1 MIFTAKSGDVDFIQK
16 IKNSNM
22 SGFVHSLFKR
32 TFNIQCLEDGEL
44 YTVAC
49 SEIDNGPNTL
59 VIDIECFDKLDLEVN
74 DTVYVEN
81 QILHIANKLSIH
93 IVNVKQ
99 WESILPLLPNNIEG
113 LKGNIAFMKNFIDH
127 HGKSGGIK
135 EASNFQTS
143 FEKQMSK
150 LLHERTSLLM
160 NDLVNNQTTSALQ
173 HAVSLIGLGPGL
185 TPSGDDFL
193 VGLLTIFNTS
203 PCFSHKAFC
212 EEVVKQAKSLTN
224 EISYMAIKKASI
236 GKVRESIILLI
247 HSLING
253 TERDLILSITK
264 VLNIGSSSGTDIA
277 LGLVCGLEAKMKVG
291 GRV

>member
-32 TFNIQCLEDGEL
+32 TFNFHCIEDGEL

-49 SEIDNGPNTL
+49 NEIDNGPNTL
-59 VIDIECFDKLDLEVN
+59 VIDVECFDKLDLEIN

-93 IVNVKQ
+93 IVNVEQ
-99 WESILPLLPNNIEG
+99 WESILPLLPDNIEG
-113 LKGNIAFMKNFIDH
+113 LKGNFEFMKNFIDH

-135 EASNFQTS
+135 EASIFQTS

-150 LLHERTSLLM
+150 LLQERTGLLM
-160 NDLVNNQTTSALQ
+160 NDLVNNQTTSTLQ

-212 EEVVKQAKSLTN
+212 EEVVKKAKSLTN

-247 HSLING
+247 HSLLNG
-253 TERDLILSITK
+253 TERDLILALTK

-277 LGLVCGLEAKMKVG
+277 LGLICGLEAKMKVG

>member
-32 TFNIQCLEDGEL
+32 TFNFQCIEDGEL

-49 SEIDNGPNTL
+49 NEIDNGPNTL
-59 VIDIECFDKLDLEVN
+59 VIDVECFDKLDLEIN

-93 IVNVKQ
+93 IVNVEQ
-99 WESILPLLPNNIEG
+99 WESILPLLPDNIEG
-113 LKGNIAFMKNFIDH
+113 LKGNFEFMKNFIDH

-135 EASNFQTS
+135 EASIFQTS

-150 LLHERTSLLM
+150 LLQERTGLLM
-160 NDLVNNQTTSALQ
+160 NDLVNNQTTSTLQ

-212 EEVVKQAKSLTN
+212 EEVVKKAKSLTN

-247 HSLING
+247 HSLLNG
-253 TERDLILSITK
+253 TERDLILALTK

-277 LGLVCGLEAKMKVG
+277 LGLICGLEAKMKVG